1 MRLRET
7 ALPETFSAFRRGG
20 TLGRPYFLVLY
31 TFLQLYRGDPC
42 GRPWEYELRSKRAPS
57 SVWPTASHL
66 PPCRGKAI
74 LHRERWLRKPRRS
87 AKTAPGTNF
96 AHPGPSGPEENAG
109 KHSWF
114 CAPEMKLLQN
124 RRASPVMGSGERRLW
139 ARSAHRSRP
148 RRRFGYFAAA
158 GKVTRRPQTAEP
170 PAKTYGAS
178 MILGPQIFFH
188 PRHPM

>member
-66 PPCRGKAI
+66 PLKGKATGD
-74 LHRERWLRKPRRS
+74 RKGRPYGEN
-87 AKTAPGTNF
+87 APGALAEKTQ
-96 AHPGPSGPEENAG
+96 
-109 KHSWF
+109 
-114 CAPEMKLLQN
+114 APLWN
-124 RRASPVMGSGERRLW
+124 RT
-139 ARSAHRSRP
+139 RP
-148 RRRFGYFAAA
+148 
-158 GKVTRRPQTAEP
+158 
-170 PAKTYGAS
+170 
-178 MILGPQIFFH
+178 
-188 PRHPM
+188 